1 MCMVCGAE
9 ESRPMDLSLGSSNSR
24 SPQGRDDLL
33 LVIDQAIS
41 SILAKDLIKSWRWF
55 DPMVEGPSRLVGL
68 G

>member
-41 SILAKDLIKSWRWF
+41 SILAKDLIKSWR
-55 DPMVEGPSRLVGL
+55 LV
-68 G
+68 